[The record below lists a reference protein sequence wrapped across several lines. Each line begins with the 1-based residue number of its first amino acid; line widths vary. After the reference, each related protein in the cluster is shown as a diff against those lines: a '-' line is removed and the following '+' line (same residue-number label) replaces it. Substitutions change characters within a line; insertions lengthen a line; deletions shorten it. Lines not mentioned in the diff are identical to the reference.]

1 MLKRILISVLA
12 LFVIAGMS
20 VEAKKVKL
28 EAKKVEMPQSQDM
41 QFTLGLVQSS
51 LREGMSQSEVI
62 SLLGAPNIVTRD
74 SDGKDSWVY
83 DKIYTEA
90 SSLNHDAGA
99 TIILAGW
106 HRGSSRV
113 VRAQKTITVI
123 IKFDKQG
130 CVENYTYHNSQ
141 F

>member
-1 MLKRILISVLA
+1 MKKICILLA
-12 LFVIAGMS
+12 TAMVFSTLT

-28 EAKKVEMPQSQDM
+28 EAKKVGMPEAQDM

-51 LREGMSQSEVI
+51 LKEGISQSEVI
-62 SLLGAPNIVTRD
+62 SLLGSPNIITRD
-74 SDGKDSWVY
+74 SDGKESWIY
-83 DKIYTEA
+83 DKIYSENSA
-90 SSLNHDAGA
+90 LGHDAGA

-106 HRGSSRV
+106 GRSSSRSV
-113 VRAQKTITVI
+113 QSQKTITVI

-130 CVENYTYHNSQ
+130 RVENYTYHNSR

>member
-1 MLKRILISVLA
+1 MKKLSILLVCVL
-12 LFVIAGMS
+12 LFSTLS

-28 EAKKVEMPQSQDM
+28 EAKKVGMPQSQDM

-51 LREGMSQSEVI
+51 LKEGMSQSEVVSI
-62 SLLGAPNIVTRD
+62 LGAPNIVTRD
-74 SDGKDSWVY
+74 ADGKDSWVY
-83 DKIYTEA
+83 DKIYSES
-90 SSLNHDAGA
+90 SSLGHDGGA

-106 HRGSSRV
+106 SRNSRRV
-113 VRAQKTITVI
+113 VQAQKTITVI